1 MNHLHRIA
9 LKIDHRRGLLRI
21 IAEITRMAAIL
32 LSCQALEVQVS
43 TFLPSLD
50 VDIGHC
56 ISVHDTG
63 TMAAP
68 ASDLGIMVI
77 RGVKM
82 DKVQRYQK

>member
-1 MNHLHRIA
+1 M
-9 LKIDHRRGLLRI
+9 
-21 IAEITRMAAIL
+21 
-32 LSCQALEVQVS
+32 QAS

-68 ASDLGIMVI
+68 ASDLGVTVI
-77 RGVKM
+77 RGVKVV
-82 DKVQRYQK
+82 KV